1 MKIII
6 TLFVAISL
14 NLFSPTVLA
23 IHDGS
28 FCNDDWTTEER
39 KESAGCY
46 DSHDDDSFSPGIVL
60 VGLLAFYA
68 LKGDFDSDSFARRQL
83 ASFASGNGFV
93 LKETKYF
100 SIHAYEI
107 SKLNDTELNNDFDRL
122 NYNPNRVNLL
132 KFKVKL

>member
-6 TLFVAISL
+6 ALAVAVSL
-14 NLFSPTVLA
+14 NLFSSSVFSK
-23 IHDGS
+23 HDTPLCMDPDYS
-28 FCNDDWTTEER
+28 TATKDTR
-39 KESAGCY
+39 GCY
-46 DSHDDDSFSPGIVL
+46 DEHDDSGDYL
-60 VGLLAFYA
+60 VGLLALAAVYA
-68 LKGDFDSDSFARRQL
+68 MIPSNDSNSFANRQL
-83 ASFASGNGFV
+83 ASFSSGNGFV

-122 NYNPNRVNLL
+122 NYNAQRVNLL